1 MVLITNGGWDYRLIG
16 FVEVIWKAVA
26 VILNR
31 RFTAAIV
38 YHDFLH

>member
-1 MVLITNGGWDYRLIG
+1 MVLITNGGWDYCLIG

-31 RFTAAIV
+31 RFTDAIV
-38 YHDFLH
+38 YHNFLH